1 MGELPRG
8 KIRTSSIAR
17 YPRRKGAEETRQ
29 SGTRIPNTMAR
40 MSQA

>member
-1 MGELPRG
+1 MGRCRG
-8 KIRTSSIAR
+8 KIANLFIAR

-29 SGTRIPNTMAR
+29 SGTWIPNNMAR